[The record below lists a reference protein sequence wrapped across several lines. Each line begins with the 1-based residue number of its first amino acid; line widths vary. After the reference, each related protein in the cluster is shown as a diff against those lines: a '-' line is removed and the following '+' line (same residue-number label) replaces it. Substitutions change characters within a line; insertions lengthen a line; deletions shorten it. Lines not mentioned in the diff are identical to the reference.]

1 MGLPNLNT
9 NLNLVCDNG
18 ASFQGFIFDGTNNN
32 PSMSIVQGANT
43 LVDFSLLSVMMPA
56 SQYTTQTYTVPAN
69 GSVVVNMDSVLI
81 DGALQFLGLVV
92 VYPSTDI
99 NKIVIDTEQKFIN
112 FQYPAM
118 GAGTFNI
125 GQIMILT
132 GTTLAGAGWELGTS
146 PGEITLLNPHQTFDV
161 TVRILA
167 FN

>member
-9 NLNLVCDNG
+9 NLNLVCDDG
-18 ASFQGFIFDGTNNN
+18 ASFQGFIFDGTSNN
-32 PSMSIVQGANT
+32 PAMSIVKGADT

-56 SQYTTQTYTVPAN
+56 TTYTTQSYTVQAN
-69 GSVVVNMDSVLI
+69 SSVVINVDSVLI

-92 VYPSTDI
+92 VYPSTDV
-99 NKIVIDTEQKFIN
+99 NKIIIDTEQKFIN
-112 FQYPAM
+112 FQYPTM
-118 GAGTFNI
+118 GSGTFNI
-125 GQIMILT
+125 GQIMILS

-161 TVRILA
+161 TVRVLA